1 MMEEH
6 LLTTEIEVPVYF
18 AQENEKLAELVETL
32 DRDTSGAAG
41 KKVSAAESECKIGRL
56 DKFLNWF
63 YMSL

>member
-1 MMEEH
+1 MRRMTLMMEEH

-41 KKVSAAESECKIGRL
+41 KKVSAAESECKIGGL
-56 DKFLNWF
+56 ENF
-63 YMSL
+63 